1 MELKPYNIYITVSYP
16 PDTDT
21 PGLREENLTKP
32 EETRLISESSGLYSS
47 KVVANDII
55 ASVKVNSLY

>member
-1 MELKPYNIYITVSYP
+1 MELKPYNIYITVTSP
-16 PDTDT
+16 ADTDT

-55 ASVKVNSLY
+55 ASVKVKSLY